1 LRFTRRSPDDSL
13 RGGGGINPTASTNT
27 ILAQYWWKGND
38 VMGEVARLVL
48 RTILLY
54 FTVLTVIR
62 VMGKREIGELSPFDL
77 VIAIMI
83 AELAVFPLAS
93 IDTPLAQGLVPM
105 AVLLILQVGLAFLC
119 LKSPQVRKLLSGV
132 PSIMIR
138 NGRIVESELRRQ
150 RYAVDELLL
159 QLREKGYTNPQD
171 VEFAILE
178 ASGNLSVVPKASK
191 RPVTPEDLGLSVEY
205 DGLSYPLII
214 DGQVIDENLAEIK
227 LDRSWLM
234 EQLAG
239 RGINSPKDVFFA
251 LIDTRGELFV
261 QPYDDAPLED
271 RPPTI

>member
-1 LRFTRRSPDDSL
+1 MRFTRRSPDDSL

-227 LDRSWLM
+227 LDRNWLM